1 MRTDHKSLLHLKE
14 QRISNKIQQKAIFKL
29 MDLQFK
35 IVYKQGSTNVAADAL
50 SRNPG
55 CDNVFVV
62 SFANFD
68 SLDRIKKGY
77 HDDPDV
83 VKLMDP
89 HKASAPLLN
98 GFSLTDGLIRQH
110 GRLWLGNNSMA
121 KQHIMTFVLWCGR
134 SFWVFTHISY
144 N

>member
-62 SFANFD
+62 SVT
-68 SLDRIKKGY
+68 
-77 HDDPDV
+77 P
-83 VKLMDP
+83 
-89 HKASAPLLN
+89 
-98 GFSLTDGLIRQH
+98 
-110 GRLWLGNNSMA
+110 
-121 KQHIMTFVLWCGR
+121 
-134 SFWVFTHISY
+134 
-144 N
+144 